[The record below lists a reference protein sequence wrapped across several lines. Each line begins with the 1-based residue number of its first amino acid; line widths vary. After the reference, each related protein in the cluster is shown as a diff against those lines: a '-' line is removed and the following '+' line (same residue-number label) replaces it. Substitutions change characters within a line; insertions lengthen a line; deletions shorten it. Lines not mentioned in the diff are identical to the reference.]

1 MQPNY
6 MNRNTHTLSIG
17 SGKGGVGKTSLI
29 CNLAVALANRGR
41 RVLILDGDL
50 GMANVDIFFGTKSEG
65 SLLDLISGEKNL
77 QECIRPLEKN
87 IDLLPG
93 GSGMV
98 ELQRLNAFQ
107 RRHIVSSLDSI
118 EGQYDFMLIDT
129 APGISDN
136 VLQLHSAAQ
145 KTLIIINPDP
155 AALTDAYSL
164 IKVLHTDFKEKHFA
178 IVCNQV
184 RDEVE
189 GLALFNRF
197 NDIVSRFLLVG
208 LDYWGGIS
216 QDAAFRR
223 ATHGQRLILKQDPT
237 GDVSRQVMSIC
248 ERLERS
254 LGRSHEKN
262 GIQFFWDQA
271 VGVA

>member
-6 MNRNTHTLSIG
+6 LGRTTRTISVG

-29 CNLAVALANRGR
+29 CNLALALTNRGR
-41 RVLILDGDL
+41 KVLILDGDL
-50 GMANVDIFFGTKSEG
+50 GMANVDIFFGLKSDC
-65 SLLDLISGEKNL
+65 SLLDVIHGEKSIN
-77 QECIRPLEKN
+77 ECIRNVDKG

-93 GSGMV
+93 GSGLV

-107 RRHIVSSLDSI
+107 RRQIVSSLDAI
-118 EGQYDFMLIDT
+118 EGQYDYMLIDT

-145 KTLIIINPDP
+145 KTAIIINPDP

-164 IKVLHTDFKEKHFA
+164 IKVLHHEHKENHFA

-189 GLALFNRF
+189 GLALFNKF
-197 NDIVSRFLLVG
+197 NDIVARFLLVG

-216 QDAAFRR
+216 QDSAFRR
-223 ATHGQRLILKQDPT
+223 ATQGQRLILRQDPS
-237 GDVSRQVMSIC
+237 GDVARQVTGIC
-248 ERLERS
+248 DKMERGLARMTDKS
-254 LGRSHEKN
+254 

>member
-1 MQPNY
+1 MLPMY
-6 MNRNTHTLSIG
+6 SSRMTKTISVG
-17 SGKGGVGKTSLI
+17 SGKGGVGKTSLV
-29 CNLAVALANRGR
+29 CNLAIHLASRGR
-41 RVLILDGDL
+41 RVLILDGDW
-50 GMANVDIFFGTKSEG
+50 GMANVDIFFGQKMDV
-65 SLLDLISGEKNL
+65 SLLDVIQGDKAIN
-77 QECIRPLEKN
+77 ECIRPLDTN

-93 GSGMV
+93 GSGLV
-98 ELQRLNAFQ
+98 ELQRLTPFE
-107 RRHIVSSLDSI
+107 RRQIVSSLDTL
-118 EGQYDFMLIDT
+118 EGQYDYMLIDT
-129 APGISDN
+129 APGIADN

-145 KTLIIINPDP
+145 KSVIIINPDP

-164 IKVLHTDFKEKHFA
+164 IKVLHLEHKEKHFA

-189 GLALFNRF
+189 GLSLFNKF

-223 ATHGQRLILKQDPT
+223 ATHNQRLILRQDPQ
-237 GDVSRQVMSIC
+237 GDVARQMNGIAD
-248 ERLERS
+248 RLERS
-254 LGRSHEKN
+254 LVRGSEKN